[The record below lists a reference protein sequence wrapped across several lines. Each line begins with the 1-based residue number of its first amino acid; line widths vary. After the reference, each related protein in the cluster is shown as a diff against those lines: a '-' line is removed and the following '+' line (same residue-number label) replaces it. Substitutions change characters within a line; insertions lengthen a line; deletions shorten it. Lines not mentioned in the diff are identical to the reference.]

1 MPKSKA
7 KGQFKLKLIL
17 KKEPKLKYKKLLNTR
32 TKQGRSTVCI
42 IETKENIIIEINAA
56 DATALRASTNSL
68 LRDLQVIESTR
79 I

>member
-1 MPKSKA
+1 MPKSA
-7 KGQFKLKLIL
+7 ANGHFKLKLIL
-17 KKEPKLKYKKLLNTR
+17 KREPKLKYTKLLSAR
-32 TKQGRSTVCI
+32 TKQGRSTI
-42 IETKENIIIEINAA
+42 HITQTKQSIIIEINAH